1 MVYGSLLVIIERL
14 DDEYTKLL
22 QHTDSRSTA
31 YLERLKDE
39 KLVCELIVTVQSYLE
54 NDVGAH
60 KDSKLCRIYMTRIE
74 HLYYKIDRQLQKEN
88 LMEVTQSNEA
98 LVAENSSELMSKLCS
113 FIYNYSGADHGR
125 IRTRAILCHIYH
137 HALHDNWF
145 EARDLMLMSHLQETI
160 QFFRC

>member
-1 MVYGSLLVIIERL
+1 
-14 DDEYTKLL
+14 
-22 QHTDSRSTA
+22 
-31 YLERLKDE
+31 
-39 KLVCELIVTVQSYLE
+39 
-54 NDVGAH
+54 
-60 KDSKLCRIYMTRIE
+60 
-74 HLYYKIDRQLQKEN
+74 
-88 LMEVTQSNEA
+88 MEVTQSNEA

-160 QFFRC
+160 QFSDVDTQVHTYSLLISLPNSSWQ